1 MNIREIEVSDV
12 EQWSTLLQHVEAESA
27 YMLWEAGER
36 NVEMTGLLNMIE
48 QFRQSDNSTILVAVK
63 DDELIGYVLARGGN
77 ARRNKH
83 SAYIVTGVLKQ
94 HRGQGIGTRLF
105 NRLEEWAVSRGVT
118 RLELTVVTQ
127 NVNGLSL
134 YEKAG
139 YNIEGTKKNSLII
152 NGEFVDEYY
161 MARILPS

>member
-1 MNIREIEVSDV
+1 M
-12 EQWSTLLQHVEAESA
+12 
-27 YMLWEAGER
+27 
-36 NVEMTGLLNMIE
+36 
-48 QFRQSDNSTILVAVK
+48 
-63 DDELIGYVLARGGN
+63 
-77 ARRNKH
+77 
-83 SAYIVTGVLKQ
+83 TGVLKQ

>member
-12 EQWSTLLQHVEAESA
+12 EQWSALLQHVEAESA

-48 QFRQSDNSTILVAVK
+48 QFRQSDNSTILVAEK

-94 HRGQGIGTRLF
+94 YRGQGIGTRLF

-161 MARILPS
+161 MAKILPS

>member
-63 DDELIGYVLARGGN
+63 DDELIGYVLARGG
-77 ARRNKH
+77 H
-83 SAYIVTGVLKQ
+83 VEI
-94 HRGQGIGTRLF
+94 
-105 NRLEEWAVSRGVT
+105 
-118 RLELTVVTQ
+118 
-127 NVNGLSL
+127 
-134 YEKAG
+134 
-139 YNIEGTKKNSLII
+139 NIQPTL
-152 NGEFVDEYY
+152 
-161 MARILPS
+161 